1 MRLVRSVAPSAL
13 GAILLLAAR
22 PVWSDVTERA
32 SLDSTGALANAINIE
47 RFCPTLAADGRFVA
61 FGSDATNLVTGD
73 TNAVSDAFVYDRV
86 TGTTERVSVSSA
98 GAEANGASFA
108 PAISADGRFVAF
120 PSEATNLVPGD
131 TNGVTDV
138 FVRDRLTGTTERVSV
153 SSAGAEANG
162 TSFTPAISADGR
174 FVAFSSDATNLVG
187 RDTNGAVDVF
197 VHDRVTGATKRVSVS
212 STGAQANDDSFAGF
226 FAPAVSADGRFVAF
240 SSDATNL
247 VPGDTNDQTDVFVRD
262 RCLTNGVSVAGCT
275 AKTQRVSVSS
285 SGAQGSG
292 RSLSPVVSADGRFVA
307 FASEADDLVV
317 GDTNHAFDVFVNDRM
332 TGMTERVSVDS
343 TGAQANA
350 ASIEQFCPALSGD
363 GRFVAFESDATNLV
377 PGDTNGVADVFVRD
391 RLTATTERVSV
402 DSAGAQAN
410 DRSDFPAISADVSVV
425 TFVSTATNLV
435 PDDTNVCGSFMTP
448 GSCPDLFVR
457 VRTITATPG
466 PPTTGTTP
474 PCTSS
479 GCPVDPTPTGAACA
493 GEAIPARVTTLL
505 ERAASLVDQAATSP
519 AKKARKL
526 LVKARKALKQAK
538 ARATRAARSKRPTL
552 SAGCAAALR
561 DAADRLAAQP

>member
-1 MRLVRSVAPSAL
+1 
-13 GAILLLAAR
+13 
-22 PVWSDVTERA
+22 
-32 SLDSTGALANAINIE
+32 
-47 RFCPTLAADGRFVA
+47 
-61 FGSDATNLVTGD
+61 
-73 TNAVSDAFVYDRV
+73 
-86 TGTTERVSVSSA
+86 SA
-98 GAEANGASFA
+98 GAEANGTSFA

-138 FVRDRLTGTTERVSV
+138 FVRDRRTGTTERVSV

-187 RDTNGAVDVF
+187 RDTNGAV
-197 VHDRVTGATKRVSVS
+197 
-212 STGAQANDDSFAGF
+212 
-226 FAPAVSADGRFVAF
+226 
-240 SSDATNL
+240 
-247 VPGDTNDQTDVFVRD
+247 
-262 RCLTNGVSVAGCT
+262 
-275 AKTQRVSVSS
+275 
-285 SGAQGSG
+285 
-292 RSLSPVVSADGRFVA
+292 
-307 FASEADDLVV
+307 
-317 GDTNHAFDVFVNDRM
+317 DVFVNDRM

-377 PGDTNGVADVFVRD
+377 PGDTNGVADVFVHD

-410 DRSDFPAISADVSVV
+410 DKSDFPAISADGSVV
-425 TFVSTATNLV
+425 AFVSTASNLV

-474 PCTSS
+474 PCT
-479 GCPVDPTPTGAACA
+479 
-493 GEAIPARVTTLL
+493 
-505 ERAASLVDQAATSP
+505 
-519 AKKARKL
+519 
-526 LVKARKALKQAK
+526 
-538 ARATRAARSKRPTL
+538 
-552 SAGCAAALR
+552 
-561 DAADRLAAQP
+561 